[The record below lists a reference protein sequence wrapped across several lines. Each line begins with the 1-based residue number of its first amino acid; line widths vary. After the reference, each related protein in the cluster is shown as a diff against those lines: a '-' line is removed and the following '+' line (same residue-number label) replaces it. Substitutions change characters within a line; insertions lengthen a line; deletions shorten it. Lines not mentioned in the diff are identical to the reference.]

1 MPDINPRIVKAMM
14 TSRRVKPE
22 AADRG
27 RRTVDVLTS

>member
-1 MPDINPRIVKAMM
+1 MPDIKPRIVNAMM

-27 RRTVDVLTS
+27 ERGLSAED